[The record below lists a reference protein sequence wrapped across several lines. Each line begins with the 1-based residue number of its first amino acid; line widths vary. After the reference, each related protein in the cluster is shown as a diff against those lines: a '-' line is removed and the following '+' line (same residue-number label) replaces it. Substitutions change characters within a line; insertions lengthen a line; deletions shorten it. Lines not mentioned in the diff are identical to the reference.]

1 MNSTLRSLL
10 LSGCAETMRSNLS
23 TPSMHVGK
31 FNFYIGI
38 KIGLTKIL
46 IVK

>member
-10 LSGCAETMRSNLS
+10 LSGCAETMRSVKY
-23 TPSMHVGK
+23 SMHVGK
-31 FNFYIGI
+31 FNFDIGI
-38 KIGLTKIL
+38 KIGLTKII